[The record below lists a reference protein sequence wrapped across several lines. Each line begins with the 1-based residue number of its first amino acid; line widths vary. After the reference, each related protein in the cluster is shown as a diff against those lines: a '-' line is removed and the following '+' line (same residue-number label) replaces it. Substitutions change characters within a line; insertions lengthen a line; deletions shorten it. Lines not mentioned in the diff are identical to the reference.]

1 MDGTSTTWNLM
12 DRLRHLICLSAM
24 IFLPS
29 TIAVAGQMQLG
40 PITFSVVPSHPPI
53 ALGASPLQDDQ
64 IGGIVFRSVAEP
76 EAGLRVLSAWY
87 DAKQPDGQR
96 LAVKVSTPAGT
107 VTTFAF
113 SGLYDWQLVPIAH
126 LAKDN
131 TDELVTLF
139 GSLENHSETL
149 MLRKQGHLIVNVH
162 PVLQNT
168 LLGLRLVQ
176 ADMLLLSPPT
186 KNGASLPTFIKEVV
200 CDLPMEK
207 GIYILGAGETP
218 PSLSANKQTYDR
230 MNKFRT
236 EFFRNIG
243 LGRAYVIHD
252 DPTEIGFSVS
262 AGGFSL
268 TGNPSWA
275 FWRYRADS
283 PEFLDQLST
292 DLAPQV
298 AERLKAERHPPE
310 SSRKRAIEIYNALWY
325 DALTSE
331 EAREMEW
338 MPEEASLSLSA
349 QINQA
354 EGGNPTVY
362 QALVN
367 TMLYRAFFRHLF
379 HQDTAMYL
387 RFVQS
392 LPPLLRLKNISTPAI
407 IPIGSLHNISTSPQ

>member
-1 MDGTSTTWNLM
+1 M
-12 DRLRHLICLSAM
+12 DRLRNLICLSAM

-29 TIAVAGQMQLG
+29 TIAVAGELQLG
-40 PITFSVVPSHPPI
+40 PITFSIVPSHPPI
-53 ALGASPLQDDQ
+53 ALGASPVRDDQ
-64 IGGIVFRSVAEP
+64 IGGIVFRSVAQP
-76 EAGLRVLSAWY
+76 EAGLRVLNAWY
-87 DAKQPDGQR
+87 DVKKPDGQR

-107 VTTFAF
+107 VITFVF
-113 SGLYDWQLVPIAH
+113 TGLYDWQLVPIAH
-126 LAKDN
+126 LAKDD

-139 GSLENHSETL
+139 GSLENHAETL

-162 PVLQNT
+162 PVLQHT

-186 KNGASLPTFIKEVV
+186 RNGASLPTFIKEVV

-207 GIYILGAGETP
+207 GVYILGAGETP
-218 PSLSANKQTYDR
+218 PSLSVNKQTYDR
-230 MNKFRT
+230 MNQFRT

-243 LGRAYVIHD
+243 LGRAYVIYD

-262 AGGFSL
+262 ASGFSL

-298 AERLKAERHPPE
+298 AERLRAERHPPE

-407 IPIGSLHNISTSPQ
+407 IPIGSGHNISTSSQ